1 MKGWIKEKLHANLL
15 DYKVFLKWILFAC
28 LIGLLVGGIGTL
40 FHYSIGW
47 ATVLRKEQPWLLWLL
62 PVAGIAIVL
71 LYKVCGIDEDKGTNL
86 VLLAVRA
93 NEKISARMAPLVFI
107 ATVLTHLC
115 GGSSGREGA
124 ALQIG
129 GSISS
134 KIGRLLR
141 FDEKDERIMTM
152 CGMSAAF
159 AALFG
164 HAADRRH
171 FCHGSGQRRG
181 DVLFCHRPLHSVGR
195 DRLCGGGF
203 FWGGARAV
211 PAGGIPRLD
220 VLPVLQIILLGVLCA
235 VLSMLFC
242 KVTKGTGSLYRRF
255 LPNPLLRIAVGGALV
270 VGLTYL
276 GGKL

>member
-1 MKGWIKEKLHANLL
+1 MCIR
-15 DYKVFLKWILFAC
+15 DS
-28 LIGLLVGGIGTL
+28 
-40 FHYSIGW
+40 YSIGW
-47 ATVLRKEQPWLLWLL
+47 ATGLRKEQPWLLWLL

-71 LYKVCGIDEDKGTNL
+71 LYKACKIDEDKGTNL

-93 NEKISARMAPLVFI
+93 NEKISARMAPLVFV

-134 KIGRLLR
+134 KIGRLFR

-164 HAADRRH
+164 TPLTAAI
-171 FCHGSGQRRG
+171 FAME
-181 DVLFCHRPLHSVGR
+181 VVSVGVMYYSAIVPCI
-195 DRLCGGGF
+195 LSAVIGFAVAEF
-203 FWGGARAV
+203 FWVEPERYQLA
-211 PAGGIPRLD
+211 GIPQLD
-220 VLPVLQIILLGVLCA
+220 VLPVLQVIVLGVLCA
-235 VLSMLFC
+235 LLSMLFC
-242 KVTKGTGSLYRRF
+242 KVTKGAVSYTHLPVISKVCHRFGIWPDGHVAIHRRSDVNTHICVARHGIDWHRKEA
-255 LPNPLLRIAVGGALV
+255 P
-270 VGLTYL
+270 
-276 GGKL
+276 